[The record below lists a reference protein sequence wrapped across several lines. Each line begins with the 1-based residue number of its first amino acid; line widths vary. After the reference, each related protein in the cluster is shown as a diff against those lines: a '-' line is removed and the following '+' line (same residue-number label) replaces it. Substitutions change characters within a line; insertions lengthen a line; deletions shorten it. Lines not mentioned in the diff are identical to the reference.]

1 MGTALQLAKRFKIE
15 DHHDNLTRRSNYASL
30 LVAAGKPLYA
40 LAELINLSEV
50 IEYHYS
56 NQSLDYAMVLEKMG
70 RIYCYLGKKEQA
82 SKYFKYAFHLYKIHF
97 QSEPER
103 IEAKKQEMIM
113 YLSME
118 KLM

>member
-1 MGTALQLAKRFKIE
+1 MVQEDMGKIF
-15 DHHDNLTRRSNYASL
+15 
-30 LVAAGKPLYA
+30 
-40 LAELINLSEV
+40 
-50 IEYHYS
+50 
-56 NQSLDYAMVLEKMG
+56 
-70 RIYCYLGKKEQA
+70 CCLGKKEQA
-82 SKYFKYAFHLYKIHF
+82 SKHFKYAFHLYKIHF

>member
-1 MGTALQLAKRFKIE
+1 MRCTLLFDGAQLHQKR
-15 DHHDNLTRRSNYASL
+15 TRE
-30 LVAAGKPLYA
+30 KPL
-40 LAELINLSEV
+40 
-50 IEYHYS
+50 
-56 NQSLDYAMVLEKMG
+56 VLEKMG